1 MPDFLTTSLSGSQ
14 TNPPAL
20 IVWHI
25 GTALIFGLAVAGL
38 YRLARRGET
47 VQATFV
53 TTLVLLAAVIAMA
66 TQVIGDNVAR
76 AFSMVGALSVVRFRT
91 VVIVRGPPATGA
103 VSLPRRSTPPPA
115 SRWPAAFSSAVWPDN
130 HPV

>member
-25 GTALIFGLAVAGL
+25 GTALILGLAVAGL
-38 YRLARRGET
+38 YRWARRGET
-47 VQATFV
+47 VQATFL
-53 TTLVLLAAVIAMA
+53 TTLVLLAAVTAMA

-76 AFSMVGALSVVRFRT
+76 AFSMVGVLSVVRFRT
-91 VVIVRGPPATGA
+91 VTR
-103 VSLPRRSTPPPA
+103 
-115 SRWPAAFSSAVWPDN
+115 
-130 HPV
+130 PV